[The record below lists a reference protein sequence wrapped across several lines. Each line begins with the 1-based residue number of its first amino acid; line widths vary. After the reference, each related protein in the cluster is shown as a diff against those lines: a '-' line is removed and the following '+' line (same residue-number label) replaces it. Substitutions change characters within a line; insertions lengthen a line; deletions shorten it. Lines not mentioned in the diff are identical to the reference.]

1 MKNNAFC
8 QKFYSYFVWC
18 VLASREVCLFMGIA
32 SLSLSGWWR
41 CPRCRCSCW
50 SSWSWYAPT
59 VDEQHVQNDAV
70 GTHCKHSWSLTASRA
85 AGGGN
90 LGTDAISNV
99 LKLGIANNSDMHEE
113 KFLLSNK
120 IFWLGEFRGADNAW
134 PMLSPPRNSP
144 SQNILLV

>member
-1 MKNNAFC
+1 MLCVKNFIP
-8 QKFYSYFVWC
+8 YFVLW

-120 IFWLGEFRGADNAW
+120 IFRLAQFRGADSIW
-134 PMLSPPRNSP
+134 LILSPPRNCASRNG
-144 SQNILLV
+144 SLV